1 MTSPFESASWFQVA
15 RLKPRLKTHVRVRR
29 HRYRGAVQYVLD
41 DGAAGKA
48 HRLTKGAWRFIGRLD
63 GERTVE
69 QLWERLVAELGE
81 DAPTQDDVISAL
93 GSLHG
98 SDLLASDMLPDTTE
112 LLKRRRKEARQLL
125 VQNLKS
131 PMSLRIPLVDPNAFL
146 TRAMPWLRP
155 LFGWGGLALWLAV
168 VGAALLVVG
177 THWQELTTNII
188 DRVLATDNLLMM
200 ALCYPLVKTIH
211 ELGHGFAAKAWGREV
226 REMGIMLLVLFPV
239 PYVDASAASA
249 LPNKWPRALVGAAG
263 MMAELFVAAIAA
275 LLWTVLEPGF
285 ARSFAYNVMLIAG
298 ISTVLVNGN
307 PLLRFDGYYILADLL
322 EIPNLGSRANRYWG
336 DLVDRHIFRTP
347 DMQPF
352 DATPGEKRWFLI
364 YAPAAFVARMM
375 MLFGIALIVSSRF
388 FLVGILIAL
397 WTLWTGVGLPLW
409 KMGAHVVS
417 SPQLHRNRGLAM
429 KLTAGAVAALALILF
444 VIPAPHHVNAQG
456 VVWLPDQA
464 HVRAATSGFI
474 TRVAVAEGSPVRT
487 GQLLVETSQPVLETE
502 VAQLDWRRRE
512 LQAAADA
519 ELGGDRVKRQIG
531 QLALDEAEQKLAIQR
546 ERYGELRLLA
556 GADGRFVPA
565 LAPAS
570 DLPGRH
576 VRQGELIGYVTPPR
590 ADVVRVVVAQD
601 DIDLVRRKLV
611 RVRYRVAALPGAT
624 YDGLVV
630 REVPGGTREL
640 PSEALAL
647 GKGGTIPVDPADPGG
662 RKALNRIFQFDI
674 SLPPEL
680 RQVPF
685 GTRVHVRFQ
694 LGWEPIGWQIGRRV
708 RQLLLSRFRA

>member
-1 MTSPFESASWFQVA
+1 MANPFESASWFQVA

-29 HRYRGAVQYVLD
+29 HRYRGTVQYVLD

-48 HRLTKGAWRFIGRLD
+48 HRLTKGAWRFVGRLD

-69 QLWERLVAELGE
+69 QLWERLVEELGE
-81 DAPTQDDVISAL
+81 DAPTQDDVITAL
-93 GSLHG
+93 GQLHG
-98 SDLLASDMLPDTTE
+98 SDLLSTDMLPDTGE
-112 LLKRRRKEARQLL
+112 LIKRQRKQRRQLL
-125 VQNLKS
+125 MQNLKS
-131 PMSLRIPLVDPNAFL
+131 PMSLRIPLVDPDAFL
-146 TRAMPWLRP
+146 TRAMPWVRP
-155 LFGWGGLALWLAV
+155 LFGWAGLALWLAV

-177 THWQELTTNII
+177 THWQELPTNII
-188 DRVLATDNLLMM
+188 DRVLSTDNLLIM
-200 ALCYPLVKTIH
+200 AVCYPLVKTIH

-226 REMGIMLLVLFPV
+226 REMGVMLLVLFPV
-239 PYVDASAASA
+239 PYVDASAANA
-249 LPNKWPRALVGAAG
+249 LPNKWQRALVGAAG
-263 MMAELFVAAIAA
+263 MVSELFVAAIAA
-275 LLWTVLEPGF
+275 LLWVMLEPGL

-336 DLVDRHIFRTP
+336 DLVNRHVFRTH
-347 DMQPF
+347 DMPPF
-352 DATPGEKRWFLI
+352 DATPGEKRWFLV
-364 YAPAAFVARMM
+364 YAPAAFVARMV
-375 MLFGIALIVSSRF
+375 MLFGIALIVASRF
-388 FLVGILIAL
+388 FLIGVLIAL

-417 SPQLHRNRGLAM
+417 SPQLHRNRGFAM
-429 KLTAGAVAALALILF
+429 RLTGGAVAAALLILF

-464 HVRAATSGFI
+464 HVRAATGGFI
-474 TRVAVAEGSPVRT
+474 TRVAVSEGSLVRP
-487 GQLLVETSQPVLETE
+487 GQLLIETSQPTLETD
-502 VAQLDWRRRE
+502 VARLDWRRRE

-531 QLALDEAEQKLAIQR
+531 QFAIDEAEQKLAIQR

-556 GADGRFVPA
+556 GAEGRFVTA

-576 VRQGELIGYVTPPR
+576 VRQGELIGYVTPGQ
-590 ADVVRVVVAQD
+590 AEVVRVAVSQD
-601 DIDLVRRKLV
+601 DIDLVRRELV
-611 RVRYRVAALPGAT
+611 RVRYRIAALPGAT
-624 YDGLVV
+624 HEGRVV
-630 REVPGGTREL
+630 REVPGGTRDL

-647 GKGGTIPVDPADPGG
+647 GKGGTIPTDPTDPNG
-662 RKALNRIFQFDI
+662 RKALGRIFLFDI
-674 SLPPEL
+674 GLPSEL

-694 LGWEPIGWQIGRRV
+694 LGWEPIGWQVARRL
-708 RQLLLSRFRA
+708 RQLLLSRFNA